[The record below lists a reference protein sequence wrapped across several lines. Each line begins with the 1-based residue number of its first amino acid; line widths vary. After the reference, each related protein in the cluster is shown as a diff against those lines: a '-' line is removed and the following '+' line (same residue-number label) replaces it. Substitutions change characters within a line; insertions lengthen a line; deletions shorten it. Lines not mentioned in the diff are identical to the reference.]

1 MSDLSDLNRHLGDYL
16 RLRRALGFKLAYPG
30 QVLPQFLTYLA
41 QAGATSVSTVH
52 ALAWARLPQD
62 VQPIHHAHRL
72 GAVRGFAAYLQ
83 SIDPDTEVPPKDAFG
98 ARQQRPVPYLW
109 EPAQVQSLLEAAH
122 LLQPS
127 WRAKT
132 YETIYGLLAVTGL
145 RIGEVLAL
153 NRDDV
158 DLDAG
163 ILTVTGQKSRPRLI
177 PVAPS
182 TVAALSGY
190 RQQRQ
195 QWATHPTTAA
205 FFLTAT
211 GTAVTPGPLR
221 TTFNQ
226 LTTALGLRT
235 DTVQPRIHDLRHSF
249 AVHTLIDWQRSG
261 ADIAALLP
269 RLSTYLGHVNPAGT
283 YWYLQAVP
291 ELMGLAATQ
300 LQARFPTPKGARA

>member
-1 MSDLSDLNRHLGDYL
+1 VSDLNQHLQDYL

-41 QAGATSVSTVH
+41 QAGATSVTTVH

-62 VQPIHHAHRL
+62 VQPIHYAHRL
-72 GAVRGFAAYLQ
+72 GAVRGFASYLQ
-83 SIDPDTEVPPKDAFG
+83 TIDPDTEVPPKDVFG

-109 EPAQVQSLLEAAH
+109 EPTQVHALLKAAH

-127 WRAKT
+127 WRAAT

-153 NRDDV
+153 TCGDV

-177 PVAPS
+177 PVTPS
-182 TVAALSGY
+182 TVAALSAY
-190 RQQRQ
+190 RHQRRW
-195 QWATHPTTAA
+195 WAPHPTCTA

-211 GTAVTPGPLR
+211 GTPVTPDPLR
-221 TTFNQ
+221 ATFNQ
-226 LTTALGLRT
+226 LTTTLGLRT
-235 DTVQPRIHDLRHSF
+235 DTVKPRIHDLRHSF
-249 AVHTLIDWQRSG
+249 AVHTLIGWQRSG
-261 ADIAALLP
+261 ADIASLLP

-300 LQARFPTPKGARA
+300 LQARFPATNGAGK

>member
-1 MSDLSDLNRHLGDYL
+1 VTDLNQHLGDYL

-41 QAGATSVSTVH
+41 QAGATSVSTAH

-62 VQPIHHAHRL
+62 VQPIHYAHRL

-83 SIDPDTEVPPKDAFG
+83 AIDPDTEVPPKDAFG

-127 WRAKT
+127 WRAMT

-153 NRDDV
+153 NCDDV

-163 ILTVTGQKSRPRLI
+163 VLTVAGQKSRPRLI

-190 RQQRQ
+190 RHQRQ
-195 QWATHPTTAA
+195 QWAPHPSDAA

-211 GTAVTPGPLR
+211 GTTVTPGPLR
-221 TTFNQ
+221 ATFNQ
-226 LTTALGLRT
+226 LTAALGLRT
-235 DTVQPRIHDLRHSF
+235 DTVKPRIHDLRHSF

-300 LQARFPTPKGARA
+300 LQARFPAPDGAGA

>member
-1 MSDLSDLNRHLGDYL
+1 VNDLNQHLQDYL

-41 QAGATSVSTVH
+41 QAGATSVSTAH

-62 VQPIHHAHRL
+62 VQPIHYAHRL

-83 SIDPDTEVPPKDAFG
+83 TIEPDTEVPPKDAFG
-98 ARQQRPVPYLW
+98 ARHQRPVPYLW

-127 WRAKT
+127 WRAMT

-153 NRDDV
+153 NCDDV

-182 TVAALSGY
+182 TIAALSGY

-195 QWATHPTTAA
+195 QWATHPSDAA

-211 GTAVTPGPLR
+211 GTPVAAGPLR
-221 TTFNQ
+221 ATFNQ
-226 LTTALGLRT
+226 LTAALGLRT
-235 DTVQPRIHDLRHSF
+235 DTVRPRIHDLRHSF

-291 ELMGLAATQ
+291 ELMGLAATR
-300 LQARFPTPKGARA
+300 LQARFPAPKGARA